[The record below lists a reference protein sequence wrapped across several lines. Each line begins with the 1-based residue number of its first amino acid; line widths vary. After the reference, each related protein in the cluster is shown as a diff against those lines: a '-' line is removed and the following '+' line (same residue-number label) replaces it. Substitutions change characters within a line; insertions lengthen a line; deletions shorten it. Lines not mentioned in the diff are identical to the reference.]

1 MPNVNAPR
9 GLVPLRKLGGG
20 TISQTA
26 YSIDPT
32 YATAIFKGDAV
43 SGTGTGRNIAKS
55 AAGATA
61 NCGVFVGCSY
71 TDATGKPVWSKH
83 WPGIADGKKDI
94 VAHVVDDPDVIFEIQ
109 ADSCAAAEV
118 GLMCDWNTGTGNTA
132 SGLSGAYAVLGGT
145 VAVAGGSLKVLGLV
159 NRPDN
164 EYGAY
169 AKIEVLLIE
178 HVNRGVIAGVG
189 GV

>member
-20 TISQTA
+20 TISHNP

-32 YATAIFKGDAV
+32 YTTAIFYGDV
-43 SGTGTGRNIAKS
+43 VTPTGTGKNIAKS
-55 AAGATA
+55 AAGTVA
-61 NCGVFVGCSY
+61 NCGVFAGCQY
-71 TDATGKPVWSKH
+71 TDATGKPVWSKY
-83 WPGIADGKKDI
+83 WPGVSDGKKDVI
-94 VAHVVDDPDVIFEIQ
+94 AYVYDDPDIVFEVQ
-109 ADSCAAAEV
+109 ADSCAVGEV
-118 GLMCDWNTGTGNTA
+118 GLMCDWNVGTGNA
-132 SGLSGAYAVLGGT
+132 LSGLSGAFAVLGGT

-159 NRPDN
+159 NRADN
-164 EYGAY
+164 DYGAY
-169 AKIEVLLIE
+169 AKIETLIIE